1 MTANKN
7 GVVTSEITVKD
18 GKNVLEEGVH
28 YTVSYSNNNRV
39 GTAFAIIEG
48 IEEAG
53 YSGSRRVAF
62 QITGTAISK
71 AKVTG
76 LTGQTFVYNGEF
88 HTPELTLTMK
98 LNGEEK
104 PLTENKDYTVQWQ
117 KNQNAGTATVV
128 FTGINGYTGTM
139 KKTFRIQ
146 AFNMAANADGRL
158 EAKLVSTE
166 VPYAKGGAKPEL
178 SITFKTE
185 NGEVLQLKE
194 GVDYTVTYK
203 NNKALNDGS
212 NEKKL
217 PSVTIK
223 GKGNFTGTYKEVLPF
238 TIVAQ
243 DISKL
248 TLTAADKV
256 YRNKG
261 NIYTTK
267 VTVTDLDGKVL
278 NAGTDYEKTLLYTYK
293 EDTTLD
299 DGTVRKA
306 GTVID
311 KKDIIPAGTVICV
324 TVTPK
329 GNYTGEPLTGEY
341 AIKTYDISGA
351 AVTIPAQIYTGKPI
365 TLDKTDPKQITVK
378 VKGKVVDPDQF
389 EIVSYRNNVAKG
401 TATVIIRGKD
411 NYGGTKKVTF
421 KINAKKFLWWSF

>member
-1 MTANKN
+1 M
-7 GVVTSEITVKD
+7 
-18 GKNVLEEGVH
+18 
-28 YTVSYSNNNRV
+28 
-39 GTAFAIIEG
+39 
-48 IEEAG
+48 
-53 YSGSRRVAF
+53 AF

-104 PLTENKDYTVQWQ
+104 TLTENKDYTVQWQ

-146 AFNMAANADGRL
+146 AFNMAANTDGRL

-178 SITFKTE
+178 SVTFKTE
-185 NGEVLQLKE
+185 SGDVLQLKE

-203 NNKALNDGS
+203 NNRALNDGS

-261 NIYTTK
+261 NVYATK

-293 EDTTLD
+293 EDTLLD
-299 DGTVRKA
+299 DGTVRTA

-378 VKGKVVDPDQF
+378 VRGKVVDPDQF